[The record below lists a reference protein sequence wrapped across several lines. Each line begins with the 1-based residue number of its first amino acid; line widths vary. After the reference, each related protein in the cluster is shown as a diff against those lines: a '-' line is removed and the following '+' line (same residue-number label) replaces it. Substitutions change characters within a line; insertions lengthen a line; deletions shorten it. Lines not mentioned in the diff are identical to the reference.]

1 MDNIPPGFLLGLL
14 IFLGLHS
21 VSIFAPAWQSSIGE
35 LVPRSQIASAVMANA
50 VGFNL
55 ARSIGP
61 GESSYTRYDRVID
74 YAGLRGDMVLLMG
87 EEIVVPKT
95 EDAVSA
101 RETHRRFTDL
111 WKLVD
116 GRWKL
121 TARQATII
129 SRP

>member
-1 MDNIPPGFLLGLL
+1 
-14 IFLGLHS
+14 
-21 VSIFAPAWQSSIGE
+21 
-35 LVPRSQIASAVMANA
+35 
-50 VGFNL
+50 
-55 ARSIGP
+55 
-61 GESSYTRYDRVID
+61 
-74 YAGLRGDMVLLMG
+74 MVLLMG

-95 EDAVSA
+95 EDPAAA
-101 RETHRRFTDL
+101 REMHRRFTDL